1 MTELRKNIAKDLGW
15 LERFYAEAG
24 YGGTVQPE
32 DWVFFAVS
40 GEIIAGVV
48 RLAIE
53 NGSLVLRGMQV
64 AEAYRGKRIGLALLR
79 YLADDLGNRSC
90 FCLPYSHLEAFYE
103 TAGFRVVND
112 SEIPLFLAK
121 RKQTYLHRGMDVV
134 SMVRHSVELV
144 L

>member
-32 DWVFFAVS
+32 DRVFFAVS
-40 GEIIAGVV
+40 GEVIAGVV

-64 AEAYRGKRIGLALLR
+64 AEAYRGKRIGMALLR
-79 YLADDLGNRSC
+79 YLADDLGNKPC
-90 FCLPYSHLEAFYE
+90 FCLPYSHLEAFYGI
-103 TAGFRVVND
+103 AGFQVAND
-112 SEIPLFLAK
+112 SEIPLFLAE
-121 RKQTYLHRGMDVV
+121 RKHAYLHRGMDVV
-134 SMVRHSVELV
+134 SMVRQSSGAV